1 MTPLFFVV
9 QLHFDISPVM
19 DAGVPCFAL
28 HRLPMLCRHYVT
40 FFKLRTSKLQKLKIL
55 RFLIFKILNF
65 YNRRLR

>member
-40 FFKLRTSKLQKLKIL
+40 FFKTQKFKTSETQ
-55 RFLIFKILNF
+55 NF
-65 YNRRLR
+65 EVFNF